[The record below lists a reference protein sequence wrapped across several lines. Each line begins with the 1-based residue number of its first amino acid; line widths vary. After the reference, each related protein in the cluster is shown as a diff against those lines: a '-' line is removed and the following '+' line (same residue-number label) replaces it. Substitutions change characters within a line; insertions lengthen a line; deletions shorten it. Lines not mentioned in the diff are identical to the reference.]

1 MTRRMLRTASS
12 ATSSP
17 DCVYDD
23 PSWSEPNAR
32 TRTMRTLPIRLACG
46 RETGRRRRLAAT
58 FRAREAAQAPALE
71 PFSRCS
77 PRVRKQIHRRA
88 LWTPH
93 RRRRGRL
100 SQQTLSE
107 QSVIDRCRPGW
118 SRRRWSGSLTPTP
131 AGSYGMASDI
141 SGSATSCSPD
151 ASTEEEIAGPGGV
164 LAKLTK
170 RLVER
175 ARRSVWSAW
184 SSGLRSDG

>member
-1 MTRRMLRTASS
+1 
-12 ATSSP
+12 
-17 DCVYDD
+17 
-23 PSWSEPNAR
+23 
-32 TRTMRTLPIRLACG
+32 MRTLPIRLACG

-131 AGSYGMASDI
+131 AGSYGMASDKRI
-141 SGSATSCSPD
+141 SNQLL
-151 ASTEEEIAGPGGV
+151 AGRLDRGGD
-164 LAKLTK
+164 
-170 RLVER
+170 RR
-175 ARRSVWSAW
+175 ARRRAREADQAAGGAGEAECVVGVEQWAEIRRLVSAGRAALAAVGRQVDRGGAGHGC
-184 SSGLRSDG
+184 SGVGE